1 MWLSFIVHMC
11 KMIITP
17 GSFFIFFK
25 ILIFWVVKGKKTVQN
40 DKKFFPLHSMSQ
52 EQYIIWLSF
61 MIHVCKMIISSG
73 VFLYFHNL
81 IFWVHR
87 GVKGQKTVQNDKKFC
102 LLHSISQKRY
112 IIWLSFMVQ
121 MWKMTISPGAGFKL
135 AGRNSQFVKGFG
147 SLQMNFCIFSKN
159 CESLKSDTSY
169 IWVIHWTSYIVSYF
183 KPIKYPL
190 LNNNLISQKFIVHI
204 NFKLHTSF
212 FCNYHFVMI

>member
-112 IIWLSFMVQ
+112 IIMIVIYGANVENDNISRCRVQ
-121 MWKMTISPGAGFKL
+121 IS
-135 AGRNSQFVKGFG
+135 RSQFT
-147 SLQMNFCIFSKN
+147 I
-159 CESLKSDTSY
+159 CERF
-169 IWVIHWTSYIVSYF
+169 WQF
-183 KPIKYPL
+183 A
-190 LNNNLISQKFIVHI
+190 NEF
-204 NFKLHTSF
+204 LHF
-212 FCNYHFVMI
+212 F